1 MSDVIKFPSNRPTK
15 GITGRDDYI
24 IAEALYLAAKSI
36 DQMPKELRRES
47 DKHDMVRILNTAF
60 PDWEKAFGPF

>member
-1 MSDVIKFPSNRPTK
+1 MSDVIKFPVRKSPK
-15 GITGRDDYI
+15 GITGRDGYI

-47 DKHDMVRILNTAF
+47 DKHNM
-60 PDWEKAFGPF
+60 PDWEEVFSREIPASK